1 MNKRIYEFDEFLLDV
16 AEKRLLRNGQA
27 VSLQP
32 KVFDMLAAFVER
44 HGELISRDE
53 LMNAVWADTFVEE
66 SNLRFCLHGL
76 RKALGKNAK
85 GVEYIETIPKRG
97 YRFTS
102 EIHEKITPI
111 ITRQEINLTVEEE
124 AKITAKPKPARRYWL
139 IGLLVVSISG
149 LLILAFIWQKNTIA
163 TNENLIGINKIAV
176 LPFETI
182 VENDAEIQIGLADS
196 IIANLS
202 KIESLKVLPTAS
214 IRKFIGQDFD
224 PLAVGRELQ
233 TEAVL
238 KGSFRIVDKEASVT
252 ASLLNVSSGEMVW
265 TETFTVKGNNP
276 TELESSIAIR
286 LSRLLWLRVAEITDE
301 KSLANQ
307 NLNPEAVKTYLAARK
322 IWRNGELFRRTEMVS
337 LFEKAI
343 ALEPSWALA
352 QSSYAEALLT
362 SDQIF
367 IDWGKAAQIAG
378 KSIELDK
385 SIAQPHTVSAEITH
399 SRDWNWANAE
409 SEFKQSITLNP
420 NYAVS
425 YFKYSQFLRLQ
436 RRFAEAETSIK
447 KAVEIEPFSPVFYSS
462 LCQLYY
468 YDHKSDKAIEACKYA
483 RQIDPDYW
491 LVSKLLFW
499 IYADK
504 KMYAEMEEMVL
515 GKLSPDKRAEH
526 PLTKALAKNDLK
538 LFWQSVIAEPS
549 KEGKTND
556 IPTSNAMFYLQ
567 IGDKEKALKNLEL
580 ALKIHDD
587 NLPEINADPTFDSIR
602 DEVRFSEIIWKI
614 GLK

>member
-1 MNKRIYEFDEFLLDV
+1 MNKRIYEFGEFLLDLQQ
-16 AEKRLLRNGQA
+16 KRLLRNGQA
-27 VSLQP
+27 INLQP
-32 KVFDMLAAFVER
+32 KVFTMLVAFVEKP
-44 HGELISRDE
+44 GELISHDH

-66 SNLRFCLHGL
+66 TNLRFCIHAL
-76 RKALGKNAK
+76 RKALGKNAE
-85 GVEYIETIPKRG
+85 GVDYIQTIPKSG
-97 YRFTS
+97 YRFTADVR
-102 EIHEKITPI
+102 EKTTPI
-111 ITRQEINLTVEEE
+111 EKLE
-124 AKITAKPKPARRYWL
+124 AKVSVLETAKTVTKPNRLLRNRL
-139 IGLLVVSISG
+139 IGLSVISISAI
-149 LLILAFIWQKNTIA
+149 LISFFVLRPNAA
-163 TNENLIGINKIAV
+163 EVSEDSIGINKIAV
-176 LPFETI
+176 LPFET
-182 VENDAEIQIGLADS
+182 VGEKDADMRISLADS
-196 IIANLS
+196 IITNLS
-202 KIESLKVLPTAS
+202 KIKNLKVLPTAS
-214 IRKFIGQDFD
+214 IRKFIGQNFD

-265 TETFTVKGNNP
+265 TETFTVKANNP

-301 KSLANQ
+301 KSLGNQ

-322 IWRNGELFRRTEMVS
+322 IWRNGELFRRTEMIG

-385 SIAQPHTVSAEITH
+385 SLAQPHTVSAEITH

-602 DEVRFSEIIWKI
+602 DEVRFSEIIRKI